1 MRLDALVHSR
11 KLQITKKCA
20 KSETKKS
27 KGKFL
32 LTRRYSIL
40 SQYSSLL
47 MRYSLGSRTASILTQ
62 LVKGAGTLLIEPA
75 IRPMS
80 YWVNW
85 V

>member
-47 MRYSLGSRTASILTQ
+47 MRYTPFGVQDCWYIDPLG
-62 LVKGAGTLLIEPA
+62 
-75 IRPMS
+75 
-80 YWVNW
+80 
-85 V
+85 